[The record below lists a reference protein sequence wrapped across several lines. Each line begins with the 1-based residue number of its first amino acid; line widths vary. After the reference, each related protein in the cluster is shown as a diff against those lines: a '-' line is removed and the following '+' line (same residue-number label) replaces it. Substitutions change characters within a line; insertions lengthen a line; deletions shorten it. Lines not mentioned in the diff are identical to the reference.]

1 MKNENKFEELE
12 LDKTI
17 LENNLKQLKLLAK
30 EEASY
35 PWSEGVIDLF
45 DVCAANPELYDEIQ
59 SVLKE
64 LDMVKDKI
72 EKLRGQQTKK

>member
-1 MKNENKFEELE
+1 MA
-12 LDKTI
+12 T
-17 LENNLKQLKLLAK
+17 

-59 SVLKE
+59 SALKE
-64 LDMVKDKI
+64 LDVVKDKI
-72 EKLRGQQTKK
+72 EKLRGKQTKE